1 MPTLNWDRQGIG
13 GEPSPASPVPDRLAA
28 ERIIVRQTPYEIKVS

>member
-1 MPTLNWDRQGIG
+1 MNLFANKWLSEWLQGLGKITL
-13 GEPSPASPVPDRLAA
+13 LA